1 MIRVEKAAV
10 LGAGTM
16 GAQIAAHLANARI
29 PTLLLDIVPREEVSE
44 ARPLGRATE
53 AHDAKSGTLP
63 DGRASA
69 PSRSDAKTEDRNAI
83 ARAGFEAARKA
94 KPAAF
99 FTSELASLVTVGNF
113 DDDLAKLKACDLII
127 EAVVENLE
135 IKRSLYEKIEQHR
148 RPGSVVASNTSG
160 IPLKQLAEG
169 RSEDFRANFLGM
181 HFFNPP
187 RYMHLVELIRTEWTK
202 PEVSCSMFGFL
213 DERLG
218 KGVVVAK
225 DRPNFIAN
233 RVGTFGALVTIR
245 AMLDDGYSIE
255 EIDKITG
262 PAAGRPKT
270 ATFRTFDLVGLDVFA
285 HVVKNLHENLPDD
298 PDREMFV
305 MPDFIAGMIERK
317 LLGNKTKAGF
327 YRKQKGET
335 DKREI
340 WALDP
345 ATLDYKPAEKVKLPS
360 LEMAKNIEDT
370 AERIKTLAWSKD
382 RAGAFLWKTLSRTL
396 CYAADRIPEIA
407 DTVVEI
413 DRAMQWGF
421 NWELGPFGVWDA
433 IGVEKSVAKLEEEG
447 RTVPAN
453 VQKMLDAGAK
463 SFYKQENGQRFY
475 FDFPSAQYVPAAEPP
490 GTIILK
496 SLKDRGTGVPPLN
509 HAQDAR
515 ATTAVIKKNSGASL
529 IDLGDG
535 VACLEFHSKMNSIG
549 GDTLEM
555 LKSALNEVEKNFVG
569 LVVGNQGQNFSVGAN
584 LMLMLMEAQDE
595 NWEELDLIGRYF
607 QQSVMSLR
615 YSPKPV
621 VVAPFQMVFG
631 GGCEMVLHADR
642 VRASAETYIGLVEV
656 GVGIIP
662 AGCGTK
668 EMLVRA
674 LDSIPHDMKD
684 ADPFPFVKRAF
695 ETIALAKVATSAEE
709 ARGFGFLSADDT
721 VSMNRD
727 RLIADAK
734 KEVLALAAS
743 GYVQPQQRTDI
754 LALGN
759 PALATLKLGVHMMKR
774 AGYISDHDALI
785 GEKLARIL
793 TGGDLNHA
801 TQVSEQYLLDLE
813 REAFLSLIGTRKSQ
827 DRIAHMLKTGKPLR
841 N

>member
-16 GAQIAAHLANARI
+16 GAQIAAHLANAQI
-29 PTLLLDIVPREEVSE
+29 PTLLLDIVPREDVSE
-44 ARPLGRATE
+44 ARPSGRAPN
-53 AHDAKSGTLP
+53 AVAD
-63 DGRASA
+63 
-69 PSRSDAKTEDRNAI
+69 DRNRI
-83 ARAGFEAARKA
+83 ARAGFEAAKKS

-99 FTSELASLVTVGNF
+99 FTADLASLVTVGNF
-113 DDDLAKLKACDLII
+113 EDDLSKLKDCDLII
-127 EAVVENLE
+127 EAVVENLD
-135 IKRSLYEKIEQHR
+135 IKRSLYEKVEQHR
-148 RPGSVVASNTSG
+148 RAGSIVASNTSG

-169 RSEDFRANFLGM
+169 RPEDFRAHFLGM

-187 RYMHLVELIRTEWTK
+187 RYMHLVELIRTEWTR

-233 RVGTFGALVTIR
+233 RIGTFGALVTIH
-245 AMLDDGYSIE
+245 AMLEDAYSIE
-255 EIDKITG
+255 EVDKITG
-262 PAAGRPKT
+262 PAVGRPKT
-270 ATFRTFDLVGLDVFA
+270 ATFRTFDLVGLDVLA
-285 HVVKNLHENLPDD
+285 HVVKNLGENLPED
-298 PDREMFV
+298 PERAMFA
-305 MPDFIAGMIERK
+305 MPEFVGKMIERG

-327 YRKQKGET
+327 YRRQKSET

-340 WALDP
+340 WAIDVL
-345 ATLDYKPAEKVKLPS
+345 TLDYKPAQKVKIPS

-370 AERIKTLAWSKD
+370 AERIKALVWSKD
-382 RAGAFLWKTLSRTL
+382 RAGTFLWKTFSRTL

-421 NWELGPFGVWDA
+421 NWELGPFEAWDA
-433 IGVEKSVAKLEEEG
+433 IGVEKSVAKLREEG
-447 RTVPAN
+447 RSVPAN
-453 VQKMLDAGAK
+453 VQKLLDAGAK
-463 SFYKQENGQRFY
+463 SFYKQENGQRFC
-475 FDFPSAQYVPAAEPP
+475 FDFPSAQYVPAADPP

-496 SLKDRGTGVPPLN
+496 SLKDRTG
-509 HAQDAR
+509 
-515 ATTAVIKKNSGASL
+515 VIKKNSGASL
-529 IDLGDG
+529 VDLGDG

-555 LKSALNEVEKNFVG
+555 LKIALNEVEKNFVG

-595 NWEELDLIGRYF
+595 NWEELDMIGRFF

-631 GGCEMVLHADR
+631 GGCEMVLHSDR

-674 LDSIPHDMKD
+674 MDSIPNDMKD

-709 ARGFGFLSADDT
+709 ARDLGFLSPNDSI
-721 VSMNRD
+721 SMNRD

-734 KEVLALAAS
+734 KEVQALAAS
-743 GYVQPQQRTDI
+743 NYVQPQQRTDI

-801 TQVSEQYLLDLE
+801 TRVSEQYLLDLE
-813 REAFLSLIGTRKSQ
+813 REAFLSLIGTRQTQ

>member
-16 GAQIAAHLANARI
+16 GAQIAAHLANAQI
-29 PTLLLDIVPREEVSE
+29 PTLLLDIVPRNDLSE
-44 ARPLGRATE
+44 ARPSGRAPY
-53 AHDAKSGTLP
+53 AAAD
-63 DGRASA
+63 
-69 PSRSDAKTEDRNAI
+69 DRNRI
-83 ARAGFEAARKA
+83 ARAGLEAAKKS

-99 FTSELASLVTVGNF
+99 FTADLASLVTAGNF
-113 DDDLAKLKACDLII
+113 EGDLSKLKDCDLII
-127 EAVVENLE
+127 EAVVENLD
-135 IKRSLYEKIEQHR
+135 IKRSLYEKVEQHR
-148 RPGSVVASNTSG
+148 RPGSIVASNTSG

-169 RSEDFRANFLGM
+169 RSEDFRAHFLGM

-187 RYMHLVELIRTEWTK
+187 RYMHLVELIRTQWTK

-233 RVGTFGALVTIR
+233 RIGTFGALVTIH
-245 AMLDDGYSIE
+245 AMLEDGYSIE
-255 EIDKITG
+255 EVDKITG
-262 PAAGRPKT
+262 PAVGRPKT
-270 ATFRTFDLVGLDVFA
+270 ATFRTFDLVGLDVLA
-285 HVVKNLHENLPDD
+285 HVVKNLGENLPED
-298 PDREMFV
+298 PERAMFA
-305 MPDFIAGMIERK
+305 MPEFVGKMIERG

-327 YRKQKGET
+327 YRRQKGEGSGAEA
-335 DKREI
+335 RPSGRAQEI
-340 WALDP
+340 WTLDTT
-345 ATLDYKPAEKVKLPS
+345 TLDYRPAQKVKIPS
-360 LEMAKNIEDT
+360 LEMAKNIEGT
-370 AERIKTLAWSKD
+370 AERIKTLVWSKD
-382 RAGAFLWKTLSRTL
+382 RAGTFLWKTFSRTL

-421 NWELGPFGVWDA
+421 NWELGPFEAWDA
-433 IGVEKSVAKLEEEG
+433 IGVEKSVAKLKEEG
-447 RTVPAN
+447 RSVPAN
-453 VQKMLDAGAK
+453 VQKLLDAGAK
-463 SFYKQENGQRFY
+463 SFYKQEKGQRFY
-475 FDFPSAQYVPAAEPP
+475 FDFPSAQYVPAADPP

-496 SLKDRGTGVPPLN
+496 SLKDRTG
-509 HAQDAR
+509 
-515 ATTAVIKKNSGASL
+515 VIKKNSGASL
-529 IDLGDG
+529 VDLGDG

-555 LKSALNEVEKNFVG
+555 LKIALNEVEKNFVG

-595 NWEELDLIGRYF
+595 NWEELDMIGRFF

-642 VRASAETYIGLVEV
+642 ARAAGETYIGLVEV

-662 AGCGTK
+662 AGGGTK

-674 LDSIPHDMKD
+674 LDSIPKGVDD

-695 ETIALAKVATSAEE
+695 ETIALARVATSAEE
-709 ARGFGFLSADDT
+709 ARSFGFLSADDSI
-721 VSMNRD
+721 SMNAD
-727 RLIADAK
+727 RVIADAK

-743 GYVQPQQRTDI
+743 GYVQPQPRTKI
-754 LALGN
+754 LALGG
-759 PALATLKLGVHMMKR
+759 PALATLKLGIHQMKR
-774 AGYISDHDALI
+774 AGYISDHDAEI
-785 GEKLARIL
+785 GTQLARIL
-793 TGGDLNHA
+793 TGGDLNH
-801 TQVSEQYLLDLE
+801 TTRVSEQYLLDLE
-813 REAFLSLIGTRKSQ
+813 REAFLSLIGTRKTQ
-827 DRIAHMLKTGKPLR
+827 DRIGHMLKTGKPLR